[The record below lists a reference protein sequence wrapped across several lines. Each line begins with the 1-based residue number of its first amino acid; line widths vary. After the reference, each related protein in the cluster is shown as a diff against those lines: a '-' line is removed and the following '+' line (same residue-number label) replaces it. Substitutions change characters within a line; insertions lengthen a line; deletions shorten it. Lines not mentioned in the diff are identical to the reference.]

1 MTRAGLANAVAPL
14 GTALTE
20 PQLRMLWKLAAEPTL
35 CLDGDQAGTK
45 AAHRA
50 LDLARALF
58 ELGKSRSFVIL
69 PGGQDPDDLLTS
81 DGPEAVRQA
90 VSKGV
95 PLSQVLWERALE
107 RNDRATPERRARFE
121 TDLETEVERI
131 ANPKVRAHYAT
142 ELRFRVKELFRPSTS
157 RPAQPGVRP
166 GAGGQPALAFRRF
179 RGADRAGK
187 GGGRRFR
194 DLNPWEIAAPPSAEL
209 RAASAGAALES
220 AARERRELLIVAAL
234 LNHPGLIERHAE
246 TLADMAL
253 SGAALDSLRC
263 EILDTAALE
272 QGLDAEK
279 LSAHLK
285 RRGQD
290 TVIAE
295 AMATARRMNVWFVL
309 PQAALDDADTGFRQM
324 IALHRKSVM
333 LERDLKA
340 AERLFAEDPSE
351 GNLKRLN
358 EIREELR
365 SASGTE
371 ALVDGFG
378 AASGRPSGPVM

>member
-1 MTRAGLANAVAPL
+1 
-14 GTALTE
+14 
-20 PQLRMLWKLAAEPTL
+20 
-35 CLDGDQAGTK
+35 
-45 AAHRA
+45 
-50 LDLARALF
+50 
-58 ELGKSRSFVIL
+58 
-69 PGGQDPDDLLTS
+69 
-81 DGPEAVRQA
+81 
-90 VSKGV
+90 
-95 PLSQVLWERALE
+95 
-107 RNDRATPERRARFE
+107 
-121 TDLETEVERI
+121 
-131 ANPKVRAHYAT
+131 
-142 ELRFRVKELFRPSTS
+142 
-157 RPAQPGVRP
+157 
-166 GAGGQPALAFRRF
+166 
-179 RGADRAGK
+179 
-187 GGGRRFR
+187 
-194 DLNPWEIAAPPSAEL
+194 
-209 RAASAGAALES
+209 
-220 AARERRELLIVAAL
+220 VAAL
-234 LNHPGLIERHAE
+234 LNHPGLIGRHAE

-324 IALHRKSVM
+324 VALHRKSVM